1 MYTIFSCP
9 KEFTSI
15 FGLIQKNAINS
26 WLKLSPKPQIILF
39 GIEDELIRREFS
51 DENITFLPIEDFN
64 EYGTPYINKIFENAM
79 IASKTEVLCYVN
91 SDIILFDDFPKTIN
105 VITDHRDYL
114 GIGRRYNAEI
124 NHLINFSDGSF
135 NKNDYLIGENL
146 DKPTGSDYFIFNK
159 KSLKN
164 IPQFLIG
171 RTCWDNWLFYNAVKR
186 NFKLIDCTEDIKCI
200 HQKHD
205 YSHIK
210 TNTTNHYK
218 GIEREFNFKSLGGF
232 DKLYTVI
239 DAQYY
244 SSNGDVKRNI
254 RLHNIGH
261 KILRY
266 TGMLFLKE
274 YFYHKIKNFQF
285 RYFS

>member
-15 FGLIQKNAINS
+15 FGLIQRNAINS
-26 WLKLSPKPQIILF
+26 WLKLSPKPHIILF
-39 GIEDELIRREFS
+39 GIEDELIKSEFS

-64 EYGTPYINKIFENAM
+64 EYGTPYVNKIFENAM
-79 IASKTEVLCYVN
+79 IACKTEVLCYVN
-91 SDIILFDDFPKTIN
+91 SDIILFNDFPKTIN
-105 VITDHRDYL
+105 VITNHLDYF
-114 GIGRRYNAEI
+114 GIGRRYNVEI
-124 NHLINFSDGSF
+124 NHLIDFSDGSF
-135 NKNDYLIGENL
+135 NKDNYLMDENL
-146 DKPTGSDYFIFNK
+146 DKATGSDYFIFNK

-171 RTCWDNWLFYNAVKR
+171 RTCWDNWLIYNAAKK

-261 KILRY
+261 KIFRY

-274 YFYHKIKNFQF
+274 YFYQKIKNFKF